1 MDNGESLSYEY
12 ASVYLLDNPYCI
24 DATYDYYIPL
34 PMRAEVH
41 AGVFVTVPFGRGNR
55 KQMAIVRSLSHC
67 PDYKDIKS
75 IAEIC
80 ADRGELSEEML
91 SLCDYMKE
99 QYLCTYGEA
108 VRCVLPASALGKM
121 IEYYRPTESGGPD
134 ASSGFSPADLF
145 VYDYVRSGGGRSLE
159 MIKAKF
165 GAAVAEPALKKLSSK
180 GYVAKDMVAAKK
192 VNDAFSDHYSLAVS
206 QDECLSI
213 LSGGGKIKL
222 RSEKHKAILRFLMES
237 EGDVPADK
245 LCAECAVASTQLKA
259 LLDKGLVSVE
269 KKRVWREAFD
279 ANEAVADEIILN
291 DEQTAAY
298 NTVKERIESGEAS
311 AVLLHGVTGSGKT
324 SVIIRAI
331 DTALDNGRGVIMLL
345 PEIALTPQT
354 LKIFSSRYGKR
365 IALVH
370 SGLSAGERYDSY
382 MKIRSGEADLVVGT
396 RSAIF
401 SPVKNLG
408 LVVIDEEHET
418 TYKSETD
425 PKYHARDIAR
435 WRCAKSQALL
445 LLASAT
451 PSVESYT
458 KAVDGK
464 YTLVKLRERYGG
476 AELREVVIYDMRNE
490 PRLGNVSPVGDG
502 LKRQLISVTEKGEQ
516 AILFLN
522 RRGYN
527 TSVGCK
533 SCGENI
539 TCPRCSISMN
549 YHTKKGDYENG
560 FLFCHWC
567 GYKARMPRV
576 CPTCSS
582 EHLVKIGYGTQR
594 IEQEIGELLPDKK
607 IIRMDA
613 DSTAAKNSLDALLSE
628 FKDGGADVLL
638 GTQMVT
644 KGHDFPNVTLVGV
657 LLADMSLYM
666 DDYHANER
674 TFSMLTQVI
683 GRAGRSKKKGVAI
696 IQTNNPDN
704 DTIRLACKQD
714 YEAFYASEIRLRKL
728 LVFPPY
734 CDIAL
739 MTLTCS
745 DEKQVIIGAKRL
757 REEIDR
763 LSRGEFSD
771 VEMMVFGPFES
782 PVYKVEEKYRM
793 RMVIKCRL
801 NKRSRALF
809 STLLTD
815 FGNNSRGKAALSID
829 FNPTGL

>member
-1 MDNGESLSYEY
+1 MERGDSLYYEY
-12 ASVYLLDNPYCI
+12 AAVYLLDSPYCI
-24 DATYDYYIPL
+24 DSTYDYYIPL
-34 PMRAEVH
+34 PMRGDIH

-67 PDYKDIKS
+67 PSYQDIKS

-91 SLCDYMKE
+91 QLCEYMKE
-99 QYLCTYGEA
+99 QYLCTFGEA
-108 VRCVLPASALGKM
+108 VRCILPASALGKM
-121 IEYYRPTESGGPD
+121 VEYYSLTELSPGGASGLST
-134 ASSGFSPADLF
+134 AELF
-145 VYDYVRSGGGRSLE
+145 VYDFICSDGMRSLE
-159 MIKAKF
+159 AIKVKF
-165 GAAVAEPALKKLSSK
+165 GAAVAEPAVKKLLAK
-180 GYVAKDMVAAKK
+180 GYVKKEMVAAKK
-192 VNDAFSDHYSLAVS
+192 MNDVFEDLCSLAITAE
-206 QDECLSI
+206 ECERL
-213 LSGGGKIKL
+213 LSGDGKLKL
-222 RSEKHKAILRFLMES
+222 RSEKHKAMLRFLLNAD
-237 EGDVPADK
+237 GDVTSDRLFK
-245 LCAECAVASTQLKA
+245 ECSVSTAQLKA
-259 LLDKGLVSVE
+259 LVDKGLISVE
-269 KKRVWREAFD
+269 KRRVWRESFD
-279 ANEAVADEIILN
+279 MSESVAREIVLN
-291 DEQTAAY
+291 DEQAY
-298 NTVKERIESGEAS
+298 AYGEIKARIDGGKAS

-324 SVIIRAI
+324 SVIIRSI
-331 DTALDNGRGVIMLL
+331 DRALENGKGIIMLL

-354 LKIFSSRYGKR
+354 LKIFSSRYGSR
-365 IALVH
+365 IALIH

-401 SPVKNLG
+401 APVKNLG
-408 LVVIDEEHET
+408 LVIIDEEHET

-435 WRCAKSQALL
+435 WRCAKSDAVM

-451 PSVESYT
+451 PSIESYT
-458 KAVDGK
+458 KAMEGK
-464 YTLVKLRERYGG
+464 YTLLKLRERYGE
-476 AELREVVIYDMRNE
+476 AELPEVVIYDMRNE

-502 LKRQLISVTEKGEQ
+502 LRRELLEVTERGEQ

-527 TSVGCK
+527 TSVSCK
-533 SCGENI
+533 SCGEYI

-549 YHTKKGDYENG
+549 YHTRKGDYDSG

-567 GYKARMPRV
+567 GYKAPLPKK

-594 IEQEIGELLPDKK
+594 IEQEISELLPSKK
-607 IIRMDA
+607 ILRMDA

-683 GRAGRSKKKGVAI
+683 GRAGRSKKKGKAI

-714 YEAFYASEIRLRKL
+714 YEAFYAAEIRLRKL

-739 MTLTCS
+739 VTLTCS
-745 DEKQVIIGAKRL
+745 DEKQVVIGAKRL
-757 REEIDR
+757 RDELDVLR
-763 LSRGEFSD
+763 LGEYRD
-771 VEMMVFGPFES
+771 VEMLVFGPFES

-809 STLLTD
+809 SELLTS
-815 FGNNSRGKAALSID
+815 FGNHSRGRSSLSID